1 MDGDIEDADG
11 TDTERRLHPKRPSL
25 FKKISGIEQQQ
36 SYTDSDPHQFKK
48 KKPTMSAGAKQF
60 PLNPMRRR
68 QSGSMG
74 QGMTQI
80 QINGAND
87 KQNNLTGS
95 F

>member
-1 MDGDIEDADG
+1 M
-11 TDTERRLHPKRPSL
+11 
-25 FKKISGIEQQQ
+25 SGG
-36 SYTDSDPHQFKK
+36 S
-48 KKPTMSAGAKQF
+48 KQF

-87 KQNNLTGS
+87 RQSNITSNFQEEEKQGRQPVGRSNATGGGAKPLFAGQNKIKLNS
-95 F
+95 SGINS